1 MSLHD
6 FPALPPVGTP
16 APAPAPASAPGAP
29 AARRAAPGE
38 PRFGQVL
45 DLQAARAARAE
56 PIPSEVLDDMARAS
70 ELVER
75 LAFEG
80 RHVKFDTHRLS
91 GQIVAGLCDADGA
104 IVKQLTL
111 TDVVLGNIP
120 DGAA

>member
-6 FPALPPVGTP
+6 FPALPRVGAPASTP
-16 APAPAPASAPGAP
+16 APAAPAPRP
-29 AARRAAPGE
+29 ADTQRAG
-38 PRFGQVL
+38 FGDVL
-45 DLQAARAARAE
+45 DLQAARAARSE
-56 PIPSEVLDDMARAS
+56 PIPPDVLDDMARAS

-80 RHVKFDTHRLS
+80 RHVRFDTHRLS

-104 IVKQLTL
+104 VVKQLTL